1 MPLPAN
7 AEQMSWGTPRSA
19 KLAMRKLLVDIRQ
32 TRTFSWPA
40 LIVPVYRLPLSVV
53 TSPAVVDL
61 LGVLAYGELVAFE
74 RTAADASLA
83 PTLEDKAA
91 LARMAA
97 AEFAHYEQ
105 ISAHLT
111 SLGSDPI
118 AAMQPFVSA
127 LNQFHNTLTPRD
139 WFEGL
144 LKAYVGDGIAN
155 DFYREI
161 SSHLDAETAK
171 LVAEVLAD
179 VGHADFAVERIR
191 IAIEQDPKIAGRLA
205 LWGRRL
211 MGEMISQATLVAGS
225 RPALQELFFQPQSS
239 ETTKSATDLTA
250 MVNRLTVS
258 HAKRMDVLGLAS

>member
-1 MPLPAN
+1 
-7 AEQMSWGTPRSA
+7 
-19 KLAMRKLLVDIRQ
+19 
-32 TRTFSWPA
+32 
-40 LIVPVYRLPLSVV
+40 V
-53 TSPAVVDL
+53 TSPAVIDL

-83 PTLEDKAA
+83 PTLEDKTA
-91 LARMAA
+91 LAQMAA
-97 AEFAHYEQ
+97 AEFAHFEQ

-111 SLGSDPI
+111 SLGTDPI

-139 WFEGL
+139 WLEGL

-161 SSHLDAETAK
+161 SSHMDSETAK
-171 LVAEVLAD
+171 LVTEVLAD
-179 VGHADFAVERIR
+179 VGHAEFAVERIR
-191 IAIEQDPKIAGRLA
+191 TAIEQDPKVAGRLA

-225 RPALQELFFQPQSS
+225 RPALQELFLRPPAG
-239 ETTKSATDLTA
+239 ETAMTATELTA
-250 MVNRLTVS
+250 MVNRLTVG
-258 HAKRMDVLGLAS
+258 HAKRMDIIGLAKLNQIAKS